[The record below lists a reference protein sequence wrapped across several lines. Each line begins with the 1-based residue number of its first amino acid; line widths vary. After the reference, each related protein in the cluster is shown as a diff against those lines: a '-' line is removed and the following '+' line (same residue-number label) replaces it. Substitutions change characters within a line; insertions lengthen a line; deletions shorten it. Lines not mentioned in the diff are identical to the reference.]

1 MAITI
6 VLLSELPVDGL
17 SELIEESERSGFRL
31 VRRLVD
37 EWRAGS
43 NRFDR
48 AGEILLAATLD
59 ARLLGVCGLNVD
71 PYAADDRIGRVRHLY
86 VLASWRRHGVGGQ
99 LVEEIIRR
107 ATGHF
112 DVLRLRTQN
121 PQAAGFYER
130 LGFRRAFDD
139 QFATHVMDISAVAQ

>member
-1 MAITI
+1 MTVSI
-6 VLLSELPVDGL
+6 VPLIDLPVDGL
-17 SELIEESERSGFRL
+17 SEFVDESERTGFRL

-37 EWRAGS
+37 EWQAGA

-48 AGEILLAATLD
+48 PGEILLAATLD

-71 PYAADDRIGRVRHLY
+71 PYAAADRIGRVRHLY

-99 LVEEIIRR
+99 LMEEIIHR

-121 PQAAGFYER
+121 PQAAAFYER

-139 QFATHVMDISAVAQ
+139 QFATHFMVLSAVAQ